1 MTSGSRPIRKTG
13 STVDD
18 AFSRHSARRAPER
31 NSWAGRLMR
40 DCSII
45 IIFTQQITVFVNGE
59 SRLMCHFDPGLANC
73 AKYMSGKSFIWLGKS
88 AHSSDFHFPSH
99 CFGQWFHSSNSFNVQ
114 TLKNNSYL
122 QSGETQCA
130 LYTPTFDSYNYFST
144 PFNFCFTEF
153 NEIVCRVGVR
163 LGPH

>member
-1 MTSGSRPIRKTG
+1 MRAEDFVPMTSGSRPIRKTG

-18 AFSRHSARRAPER
+18 AFSRIGPAVAREEFL
-31 NSWAGRLMR
+31 GRLTR

-73 AKYMSGKSFIWLGKS
+73 AKYTSWKSLIWLGKS

-114 TLKNNSYL
+114 SWKINLYL
-122 QSGETQCA
+122 QRGEKQCA
-130 LYTPTFDSYNYFST
+130 LYTPTFYWKQWFPS
-144 PFNFCFTEF
+144 PF
-153 NEIVCRVGVR
+153 
-163 LGPH
+163 